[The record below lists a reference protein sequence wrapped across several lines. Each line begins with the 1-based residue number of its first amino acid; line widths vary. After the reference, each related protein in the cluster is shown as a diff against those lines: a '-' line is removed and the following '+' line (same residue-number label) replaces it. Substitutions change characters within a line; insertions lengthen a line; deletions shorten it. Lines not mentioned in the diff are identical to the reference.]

1 MRTKLETDEYIE
13 VAQQVDIFEEETEL
27 DQQELKDRFKEW
39 NINPE

>member
-1 MRTKLETDEYIE
+1 MKTQLETDEYIE
-13 VAQQVDIFEEETEL
+13 VAQQVDIFEEENQL